1 MAWQIMERVGY
12 SLDIMEPRDPL
23 KHICKSSNLV
33 EFGNLCTHFSA
44 LVIDESMDS

>member
-12 SLDIMEPRDPL
+12 SLNIMEPRDPL
-23 KHICKSSNLV
+23 KYICKSSDLA
-33 EFGNLCTHFSA
+33 EFGNLCVHFSA